1 MGMVG
6 TRACSMTNDKRRKL
20 IQQAIDLLRN
30 IDSLIEIDNL
40 LAKHPSS
47 EDSWKLRV
55 RLQIILDDLEKALTD
70 DKNK

>member
-1 MGMVG
+1 MGMVE

-40 LAKHPSS
+40 LAKHPGSD
-47 EDSWKLRV
+47 DSWKLRV